1 VTINIPRQIL
11 VFDISQERRVVTTMF
26 KQALAYFRKTWTQLR
41 NPYRPERHYM
51 RGSQQAR
58 SGK

>member
-1 VTINIPRQIL
+1 VKAVL
-11 VFDISQERRVVTTMF
+11 A
-26 KQALAYFRKTWTQLR
+26 QAIAQFRKLWLQLR

-51 RGSQQAR
+51 RGSQAR

>member
-1 VTINIPRQIL
+1 
-11 VFDISQERRVVTTMF
+11 MF
-26 KQALAYFRKTWTQLR
+26 KQALAYFRKIWMQLR
-41 NPYRPERHYM
+41 NPYRPERRYM

>member
-1 VTINIPRQIL
+1 VTAI
-11 VFDISQERRVVTTMF
+11 F
-26 KQALAYFRKTWTQLR
+26 KRALAYFRKTWLQLR